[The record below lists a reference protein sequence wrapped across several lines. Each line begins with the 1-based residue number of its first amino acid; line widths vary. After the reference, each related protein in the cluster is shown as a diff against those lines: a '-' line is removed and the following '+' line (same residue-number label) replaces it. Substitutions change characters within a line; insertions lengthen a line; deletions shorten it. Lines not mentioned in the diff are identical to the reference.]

1 MREIKWIQIGE
12 ELSRKDKVD
21 YLKVNGKKIDNLNVK
36 VKGGLCG

>member
-21 YLKVNGKKIDNLNVK
+21 CLKVNGKKIDNLNVK